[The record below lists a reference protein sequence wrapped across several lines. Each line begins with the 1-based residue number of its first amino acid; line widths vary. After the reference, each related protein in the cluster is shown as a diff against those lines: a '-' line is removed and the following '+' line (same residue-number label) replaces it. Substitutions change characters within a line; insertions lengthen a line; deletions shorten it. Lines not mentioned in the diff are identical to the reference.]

1 MITDNKTL
9 CNKGDIWYNGEY
21 HMCPVDY
28 CEIGALQDYLSQ
40 RKSKDKNYFKAQNKL
55 RELMT
60 LAIKWEILK

>member
-40 RKSKDKNYFKAQNKL
+40 RKSKDKTIL
-55 RELMT
+55 RHK
-60 LAIKWEILK
+60 ISSVS

>member
-40 RKSKDKNYFKAQNKL
+40 RKSKDKNCFKAQNKL
-55 RELMT
+55 RELIS